1 MLTFV
6 SRKDLESEYLQE
18 RGRGPSWR
26 MKDDLRETSLRE
38 RESGNP
44 TPRPG
49 APGQQSYNCPHED
62 HEESSGTVRASEVPP
77 LVPFRVSS
85 RGPLVHRRG
94 VFNHG
99 YVNIRE
105 LVQGTESPIAQK
117 NCAYE
122 QER

>member
-26 MKDDLRETSLRE
+26 MKDDLQETSLRK

-44 TPRPG
+44 TPHQG
-49 APGQQSYNCPHED
+49 APGYQSHNYPQED
-62 HEESSGTVRASEVPP
+62 HEESSGTARASEVPP

-85 RGPLVHRRG
+85 RGPLLHRRG
-94 VFNHG
+94 VFNHRH
-99 YVNIRE
+99 VNIRE
-105 LVQGTESPIAQK
+105 LMQGTESPVAQK
-117 NCAYE
+117 KCAYE